1 MSSRP
6 FFFSWLESMLLAQ
19 HRLEPGKKKNFGTDG
34 QTDGQDS
41 EKKVMLKRFFSLI
54 GRISSTASLCL

>member
-19 HRLEPGKKKNFGTDG
+19 HRLEPGKKKTLE
-34 QTDGQDS
+34 QTDRQDS